1 MHIFGGF
8 VTPTTFLLF
17 NLPSRKANTI
27 GTLISNIDE
36 VALNAKITN
45 YKAIVIILTLPSIIK
60 RKYISLN
67 LRWD

>member
-8 VTPTTFLLF
+8 VTPTTVLLF

-60 RKYISLN
+60 RKYIPLH